1 MFPLYGVA
9 LTESMF
15 HTLNAV
21 IVPATS
27 HVYGRLRTL
36 VQWSAVTSARHS
48 SQNNGRAYPYM
59 HSGSV
64 ELQTNR
70 SKTKVMASAVARVAM
85 VRRLVRRD
93 AGCCCSMAARVA
105 GCGAGVCWCSWHS
118 FRLMDQWNYRHGKL
132 SKKR

>member
-36 VQWSAVTSARHS
+36 VQWNAVTSARHS

-64 ELQTNR
+64 EGDGE
-70 SKTKVMASAVARVAM
+70 
-85 VRRLVRRD
+85 RRGQGRDGAPPRPSGCRMLLFDGGTCGRLRRR
-93 AGCCCSMAARVA
+93 CLL
-105 GCGAGVCWCSWHS
+105 GV
-118 FRLMDQWNYRHGKL
+118 HGIPFD
-132 SKKR
+132 

>member
-36 VQWSAVTSARHS
+36 VQWNAVTSARHS
-48 SQNNGRAYPYM
+48 SQNNGRAYAFGKRGTADEPVEDEGDGERRGQGRDGAPPRP
-59 HSGSV
+59 SGCRM
-64 ELQTNR
+64 LLFDGGTCGR
-70 SKTKVMASAVARVAM
+70 L
-85 VRRLVRRD
+85 RRRCLL
-93 AGCCCSMAARVA
+93 
-105 GCGAGVCWCSWHS
+105 GV
-118 FRLMDQWNYRHGKL
+118 HGIPFD
-132 SKKR
+132 